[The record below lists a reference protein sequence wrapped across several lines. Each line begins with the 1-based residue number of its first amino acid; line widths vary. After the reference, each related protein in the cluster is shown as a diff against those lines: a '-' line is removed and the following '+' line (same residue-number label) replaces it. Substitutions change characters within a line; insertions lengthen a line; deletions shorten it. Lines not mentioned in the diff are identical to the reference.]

1 MLKRFDKAIK
11 QKRRTEAEAQNN
23 IDFRPW
29 RADAK
34 VSELQLSP
42 RQSLD
47 TLKWY
52 SYDGTMMATF
62 IFTVD
67 T

>member
-1 MLKRFDKAIK
+1 MLNRFDKAIQ
-11 QKRRTEAEAQNN
+11 QKRRTKAEAQNN

-47 TLKWY
+47 ILKWY
-52 SYDGTMMATF
+52 S
-62 IFTVD
+62 
-67 T
+67 